1 MKKKLLSIILFA
13 ITCGLVQAQETVWNN
28 VVAGYNNTQR
38 TVSVTK
44 VDFRADRTE
53 VVIRINY
60 VAGQWIR
67 IAKDTYLEADG
78 KQYPVKD
85 ATVIRLDVQYTMPAA
100 TLDFVLTFAPVPHDV
115 KQMPVITCYNDKR

>member
-1 MKKKLLSIILFA
+1 MNKKIIITALLV
-13 ITCGLVQAQETVWNN
+13 LVALAGQAQETVWNN

-44 VDFRADRTE
+44 VDFQADRTD
-53 VVIRINY
+53 VVIHIDY

-85 ATVIRLDVQYTMPAA
+85 ATVIQLAA
-100 TLDFVLTFAPVPHDV
+100 TSHFATFIWHANSIGPSTSSANPFPMLPS
-115 KQMPVITCYNDKR
+115 K